1 MVDLCLARL
10 DHLVPGTQHGPVKV
24 LHEALMSSTE
34 TKTHVVGVS
43 SHRQKSGMKIFSRS
57 TKATRGCPR
66 PGRKQSFVA
75 SHEWPSEREVSNA
88 QPSPALAISAN
99 GVLSERGPG
108 HSLRCSCFSL
118 SMVGLSEG
126 DRDVVA
132 LEHEEEEEEEE
143 G

>member
-1 MVDLCLARL
+1 MVASCDLSA
-10 DHLVPGTQHGPVKV
+10 
-24 LHEALMSSTE
+24 
-34 TKTHVVGVS
+34 VGV
-43 SHRQKSGMKIFSRS
+43 RN
-57 TKATRGCPR
+57 AEE
-66 PGRKQSFVA
+66 SFVA

-118 SMVGLSEG
+118 STVGLSEG

-132 LEHEEEEEEEE
+132 LDDLICKAEMETQI
-143 G
+143 